1 MGTSQDLAVKEVRES
16 MDWVEIA
23 AGSALLVGG
32 LLMLAGKRRA
42 GTVLAASG
50 GALTLLDQQEAVRKW
65 WNRLPGYIEEVQ
77 RVADQVQ
84 EVAEDLAVKREKLR
98 TLLHPQE

>member
-1 MGTSQDLAVKEVRES
+1 LAVKEVRES